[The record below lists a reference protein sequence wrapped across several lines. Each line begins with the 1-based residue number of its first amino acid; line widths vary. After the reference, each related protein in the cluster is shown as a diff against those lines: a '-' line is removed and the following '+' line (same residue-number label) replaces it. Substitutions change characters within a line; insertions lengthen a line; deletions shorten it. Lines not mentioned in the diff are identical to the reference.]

1 MLSLFHLTE
10 ITLITDFLELRKR
23 IIEKEFASL
32 NPEQKKAVLKTEGAV
47 LILAGA
53 GSGKTTVLVNRIANL
68 IKYGS
73 AYHSD
78 FVPGYIGAEHIA
90 FLNDYLEGKNRD
102 HEKAS
107 SLLSVDAA
115 RPWEVIAITFTNKAA
130 NEMKTRLELNLG
142 SSANEIWASTFHSAC
157 TKILRRFGDRI
168 GYSRSFTIY
177 DTSDSEKAMKQVQRQ
192 LSIDDKMLSHKLILN
207 EISKAKDSLISPEE
221 YRKNAEHDFRLRKIA
236 DAYAAYQ
243 NLLLK
248 SDAMDFDDIIFNTVK
263 LFREQPDVLEHYQHQ
278 FKYVLVDEYQDTNHA
293 QYVLTS
299 LLAGGYGNICVVGDD
314 DQSIY
319 RFRGA
324 TVRNILEF
332 EDEWENALVIRLE
345 QNYRSKE
352 NILNAANSVIKHNTK
367 RKGKNL
373 WSERGEGEKICVYTA
388 YSENDEAAFIADKIF
403 DDVAAG
409 MKYSDHAVLYRASAL
424 SAPVERALGR
434 SGIAYKVLS
443 GHRFYDRK
451 EVKDAMAYL
460 NLVANHDDDIRL
472 MRIINVPKRGIGD
485 TTVRHA
491 YEIAQGLGM
500 SIFEVIREAE
510 NYETLYRAAGK
521 LKSFCAMFERIDEY
535 RESASLTDLFDIV
548 MRETGYRDSLFM
560 DENSEERIQN
570 LDQLK
575 SEIAEYVNEAEE
587 PTLEGFLQEVA
598 LSSDQDELTNEDDYV
613 PLMTMH
619 ASKGLEFPVVFII
632 GMEEGIFPSRQCM
645 FDPTEVEEERR
656 LAYVGITRAK
666 DTLYLTRSESRMVYG
681 STNRNRPS
689 RFLDEIP
696 SQYIEQAGVSKKEFT
711 SVGSFG
717 SFAAQK
723 KKPSPLAGFKKEN
736 VDVDFHAGDRVKHKT
751 FGTGMVIS
759 AEPMGSDVLL
769 EIAFDK
775 VGTKKLMAKFA
786 RLTRDK

>member
-1 MLSLFHLTE
+1 M
-10 ITLITDFLELRKR
+10 ITDFLQLRKK
-23 IIEKEFASL
+23 IIEKEFANL
-32 NPEQKKAVLKTEGAV
+32 NPEQRKAVLKTDGAL

-68 IKYGS
+68 IKYGK
-73 AYHSD
+73 AYNSD
-78 FVPGYIGAEHIA
+78 FVPGYINEEHIS
-90 FLNDYLEGKNRD
+90 FLNDYLEGKSSD
-102 HEKAS
+102 HSKAS
-107 SLLSVDAA
+107 SLLAVDAA

-130 NEMKTRLELNLG
+130 NEMKSRLELNLG
-142 SSANEIWASTFHSAC
+142 ESANEIWASTFHSAC
-157 TKILRRFGDRI
+157 TKILRRFGERI

-192 LSIDDKMLSHKLILN
+192 LGIDDKMLSHKLLLN
-207 EISKAKDSLISPEE
+207 EISKAKDSLIDAKQYAE
-221 YRKNAEHDFRLRKIA
+221 NAAGDFRLKKIA
-236 DAYAAYQ
+236 EAYIAYQ

-263 LFREQPDVLEHYQHQ
+263 LFNENDDVLEHYQRQ
-278 FKYVLVDEYQDTNHA
+278 FRYVLVDEYQDTNHA

-324 TVRNILEF
+324 TVKNILEF

-373 WSERGEGEKICVYTA
+373 WSERGNGEKISVYTA
-388 YSENDEAAFIADKIF
+388 YSENDEAAFIADTIF

-434 SGIAYKVLS
+434 SGISYKVLS

-451 EVKDAMAYL
+451 EIKDAMAYL

-472 MRIINVPKRGIGD
+472 MRIINVPKRGIGE
-485 TTVRHA
+485 TTVRNA

-500 SIFEVIREAE
+500 SIFEVISEAE
-510 NYETLYRAAGK
+510 NYEKLYRASGK
-521 LKSFCAMFERIDEY
+521 LKTFTDMFRRIDEH
-535 RESASLTDLFDIV
+535 REAASLGDLFDIV
-548 MRETGYRDSLFM
+548 MRETGYRDSLFF
-560 DENSEERIQN
+560 DENSEDRIQN

-575 SEIAEYVNEAEE
+575 SEIMQYAEEADE

-598 LSSDQDELTNEDDYV
+598 LSSDQDELTDEDDYV

-666 DTLYLTRSESRMVYG
+666 DRLYLTKSEGRMLYG
-681 STNRNRPS
+681 ATNRNRPS

-696 SQYIEQAGVSKKEFT
+696 DEFIENSGVSKNPFASSSGFSASGFGKPKSS
-711 SVGSFG
+711 SVSPL
-717 SFAAQK
+717 A
-723 KKPSPLAGFKKEN
+723 KKPSAS
-736 VDVDFHAGDRVKHKT
+736 VQTDFSAGDRVKHKT
-751 FGTGMVIS
+751 FGEGMVIS
-759 AEPMGSDVLL
+759 CEPMGSDVLM

-786 RLTRDK
+786 RLTKI

>member
-1 MLSLFHLTE
+1 M
-10 ITLITDFLELRKR
+10 ITDFLELRKK

-32 NPEQKKAVLKTEGAV
+32 NPEQLKAVLQTDGAV

-68 IKYGS
+68 IKYGK

-78 FVPGYIGAEHIA
+78 YVPGYVKEEHIA
-90 FLNDYLEGKNRD
+90 FLNDYLEGKSRD
-102 HEKAS
+102 HQKAS

-115 RPWEVIAITFTNKAA
+115 KPWEVIAITFTNKAA
-130 NEMKTRLELNLG
+130 NEMKARLEYHLG
-142 SSANEIWASTFHSAC
+142 EQANEIWASTFHAAC
-157 TKILRRFGDRI
+157 TRILRRFGDRI
-168 GYSRSFTIY
+168 GFSKSFTIY
-177 DTSDSEKAMKQVQRQ
+177 DTSDSEKAIKQVQKQ
-192 LSIDDKMLSHKLILN
+192 LSIDDKLLSYKLLLN
-207 EISKAKDSLISPEE
+207 EISNAKDSLISPQE
-221 YRKNAEHDFRLRKIA
+221 YEQNAAHDFRLKKISQ
-236 DAYAAYQ
+236 AYTAYQ

-263 LFREQPDVLEHYQHQ
+263 LFREHADVLEHYRRQ
-278 FKYVLVDEYQDTNHA
+278 FQYVLVDEYQDTNHA

-324 TVRNILEF
+324 TVKNILEF
-332 EDEWENALVIRLE
+332 EDEWEDALVIRLE

-352 NILNAANSVIKHNTK
+352 NILNAANSVIAHNTK
-367 RKGKNL
+367 RKGKTL
-373 WSERGEGEKICVYTA
+373 WSERGEGEKISVYTA
-388 YSENDEAAFIADKIF
+388 YPENDEAAFIADTIF
-403 DDVAAG
+403 EDVAQG
-409 MKYSDHAVLYRASAL
+409 MKYGDHAVLYRASAL

-451 EVKDAMAYL
+451 EVKDAMAYM

-472 MRIINVPKRGIGD
+472 MRIINVPKRGIGE
-485 TTVRHA
+485 TTVRNA

-500 SIFEVIREAE
+500 SIFEVLKEAE
-510 NYETLYRAAGK
+510 QYEKLYRAAGK
-521 LKSFCAMFERIDEY
+521 LKSFCAMIERIDAQ
-535 RESASLTDLFDIV
+535 RDSASLADLFDIV
-548 MRETGYRDSLFM
+548 MRETGYRDSLFA

-575 SEIAEYVNEAEE
+575 SEIMEYASAAEE

-598 LSSDQDELTNEDDYV
+598 LSSDQDELTAEDDYV

-632 GMEEGIFPSRQCM
+632 GMEEGIFPSRQVM

-666 DTLYLTRSESRMVYG
+666 ERLYLTKSEGRMLYG
-681 STNRNRPS
+681 ATNRNRPS

-696 SQYIEQAGVSKKEFT
+696 ADYLEETGVSKSAAFT
-711 SVGSFG
+711 SFG
-717 SFAAQK
+717 SGFGGSGFAGKAQ
-723 KKPSPLAGFKKEN
+723 KPSPFAKPQTP
-736 VDVDFHAGDRVKHKT
+736 AGDTAFGAGDKVQHKT
-751 FGTGMVIS
+751 FGEGMVIS

-786 RLTRDK
+786 RLKKL

>member
-1 MLSLFHLTE
+1 M
-10 ITLITDFLELRKR
+10 ITDFLELRKK

-32 NPEQKKAVLKTEGAV
+32 NPEQRKAVLQTQGAV

-68 IKYGS
+68 IKYGD
-73 AYHSD
+73 AYHSN
-78 FVPGYIGAEHIA
+78 FVPTYLNEEHIA
-90 FLNDYLEGKNRD
+90 FLNEYLEGKQND
-102 HEKAS
+102 HQKAS

-115 RPWEVIAITFTNKAA
+115 KPWEVIAITFTNKAA
-130 NEMKTRLELNLG
+130 NEMKTRLELSLG
-142 SSANEIWASTFHSAC
+142 AAANDIWASTFHSAC

-192 LSIDDKMLSHKLILN
+192 LSIDDKLLSHKLLLG
-207 EISKAKDSLISPEE
+207 EISKAKDSLVSPQE
-221 YRKNAEHDFRLRKIA
+221 YAQKAEHDFRLKKIA
-236 DAYAAYQ
+236 QAYTAYQ

-263 LFREQPDVLEHYQHQ
+263 LFREQPDVLEHYQRQ

-332 EDEWENALVIRLE
+332 ENEWEDALVIRLE

-352 NILNAANSVIKHNTK
+352 NILNAANSVIRNNTK

-373 WSERGEGEKICVYTA
+373 WSERGAGEKICVYTA
-388 YSENDEAAFIADKIF
+388 YSENDEAAFIADTIF
-403 DDVAAG
+403 EDVSAG

-460 NLVANHDDDIRL
+460 NLVANHEDNIRL
-472 MRIINVPKRGIGD
+472 MRIINVPKRGIGES
-485 TTVRHA
+485 TLRNA
-491 YEIAQGLGM
+491 YEIAQGLGISM
-500 SIFEVIREAE
+500 FEVIREAE
-510 NYETLYRAAGK
+510 NYERLYRAANK
-521 LKSFCAMFERIDEY
+521 LKSFCAMIERIDEQ
-535 RESASLTDLFDIV
+535 RENASLIDLFDIV

-575 SEIAEYVNEAEE
+575 SEMQEYANEADE

-598 LSSDQDELTNEDDYV
+598 LSSDQDELTEGDDYV

-645 FDPTEVEEERR
+645 YDPTEVEEERR

-666 DTLYLTRSESRMVYG
+666 DTLYLTKSESRMLYG
-681 STNRNRPS
+681 ATNRNRPS
-689 RFLDEIP
+689 RFIDEIP
-696 SQYIEQAGVSKKEFT
+696 EEYMEHTGVSKKDFISAGAFASPAAST
-711 SVGSFG
+711 KRSP
-717 SFAAQK
+717 FAAPKAPAAQ
-723 KKPSPLAGFKKEN
+723 
-736 VDVDFHAGDRVKHKT
+736 VDFHAGDAVRHKT
-751 FGTGMVIS
+751 FGDGMVLS
-759 AEPMGSDVLL
+759 AEPMGTDVLL
-769 EIAFDK
+769 EIAFEK

-786 RLTRDK
+786 RLTKI

>member
-1 MLSLFHLTE
+1 M
-10 ITLITDFLELRKR
+10 ITDYLELKQK

-32 NPEQKKAVLKTEGAV
+32 NPEQKKAVLQTDGAV

-68 IKYGS
+68 IKYGN
-73 AYHSD
+73 AYHST
-78 FVPGYIGAEHIA
+78 FVPAYLTEEHIA

-102 HEKAS
+102 HAKAS
-107 SLLSVDAA
+107 SILSVDAA
-115 RPWEVIAITFTNKAA
+115 KPWEVIAITFTNKAA
-130 NEMKTRLELNLG
+130 NEMKSRLEYNLG
-142 SSANEIWASTFHSAC
+142 AQASEIWASTFHAAC
-157 TKILRRFGDRI
+157 TRILRRFGERI
-168 GYSRSFTIY
+168 GFSKSFTIY
-177 DTSDSEKAMKQVQRQ
+177 DTADSEKAMKQVQRQ
-192 LSIDDKMLSHKLILN
+192 LNIDDKLLSHKLLLN
-207 EISKAKDSLISPEE
+207 EISKAKDSLISPQE
-221 YRKNAEHDFRLRKIA
+221 YEQNAAHDFRLKKIA
-236 DAYAAYQ
+236 QAYTAYQ
-243 NLLLK
+243 SLLLK
-248 SDAMDFDDIIFNTVK
+248 SDAMDFDDIIYNTVK
-263 LFREQPDVLEHYQHQ
+263 LFRSNADVLEHYQRQ

-332 EDEWENALVIRLE
+332 ENEWENALVIRLE

-352 NILNAANSVIKHNTK
+352 NILNAANSVIAHNTK
-367 RKGKNL
+367 RKGKTL
-373 WSERGEGEKICVYTA
+373 WSERGEGEKICAYTA
-388 YSENDEAAFIADKIF
+388 YNENDEAAFIADKIF

-409 MKYSDHAVLYRASAL
+409 MKYGDHAVLYRASAL
-424 SAPVERALGR
+424 SAPVERALSR

-451 EVKDAMAYL
+451 EIKDAMAYL

-472 MRIINVPKRGIGD
+472 MRIINVPKRGIGE

-500 SIFEVIREAE
+500 SIFEVLKEAE
-510 NYETLYRAAGK
+510 QYQALYRAANK
-521 LKSFCAMFERIDEY
+521 LKSFCAMIERIDTY
-535 RESASLTDLFDIV
+535 RESASLSDLFDIV
-548 MRETGYRDSLFM
+548 MRETGYRDSLFAE
-560 DENSEERIQN
+560 ENSEERIQN

-575 SEIAEYVNEAEE
+575 SEIAEYISEAEE

-645 FDPTEVEEERR
+645 FDPSEVEEERR

-666 DTLYLTRSESRMVYG
+666 ESLYLTRSDTRMVYG

-696 SQYIEQAGVSKKEFT
+696 AQYLEHAGVNRAPVS
-711 SVGSFG
+711 SFG
-717 SFAAQK
+717 GSTGTRQTFERRSTSGS
-723 KKPSPLAGFKKEN
+723 SPLRQPFSGKQP
-736 VDVDFHAGDRVKHKT
+736 AGDINLQVGDKVRHKT
-751 FGTGMVIS
+751 FGEGMVLS

-786 RLTRDK
+786 RLTKC

>member
-1 MLSLFHLTE
+1 M
-10 ITLITDFLELRKR
+10 ITDYLTLRKK
-23 IIEKEFASL
+23 IIEKEFAKL
-32 NPEQKKAVLKTEGAV
+32 NPEQKKAVFKTDGAL

-68 IKYGS
+68 IKYGK
-73 AYHSD
+73 AYESD
-78 FVPGYIGAEHIA
+78 FVPSYINEEHIA
-90 FLNDYLEGKNRD
+90 FLNDYYEGKTND
-102 HEKAS
+102 HEMAS
-107 SLLSVDAA
+107 RLLAVDAA
-115 RPWEVIAITFTNKAA
+115 RAWEVIAITFTNKAA
-130 NEMKTRLELNLG
+130 NEMKSRLEVILG
-142 SSANEIWASTFHSAC
+142 ESAKEIWASTFHSAC
-157 TKILRRFGDRI
+157 TKILRRFGENI

-192 LSIDDKMLSHKLILN
+192 LDIDEKMLSHKLILS

-221 YRKNAEHDFRLRKIA
+221 YAKNAQHDFRLRKIA
-236 DAYAAYQ
+236 QAYSAYQ

-248 SDAMDFDDIIFNTVK
+248 SDAMDFDDIICNTVK
-263 LFREQPDVLEHYQHQ
+263 LFKEYPEVLEHYQRQ

-299 LLAGGYGNICVVGDD
+299 MLAKGHGNICVVGDD

-332 EDEWENALVIRLE
+332 EDEWHDTAVIRLE

-352 NILNAANSVIKHNTK
+352 NILNAANAVIKHNTK
-367 RKGKNL
+367 RKGKTL
-373 WSERGEGEKICVYTA
+373 WSERGDGEKISIYTA
-388 YSENDEAAFIADKIF
+388 YSENDEASFIADTIF
-403 DDVAAG
+403 EDVAKG

-451 EVKDAMAYL
+451 EIKDAMAYL
-460 NLVANHDDDIRL
+460 NLVANKDDDIRL
-472 MRIINVPKRGIGD
+472 MRIINVPKRGIGE
-485 TTVRHA
+485 TTVRNA

-500 SIFEVIREAE
+500 SIFEVIKEADH
-510 NYETLYRAAGK
+510 YQKLCRSAVK
-521 LKSFCAMFERIDEY
+521 LKSFTDMIERIIEY
-535 RESASLTDLFDIV
+535 RETASLTDLLDIV
-548 MRETGYRDSLFM
+548 MRESGYRDSLFA
-560 DENSEERIQN
+560 DEKSEERIEN

-575 SEIAEYVNEAEE
+575 SEIMQYAEEAEE

-598 LSSDQDELTNEDDYV
+598 LSSDQDELTEEDDYV

-619 ASKGLEFPVVFII
+619 AAKGLEFPVVFLI
-632 GMEEGIFPSRQCM
+632 GMEEGVFPSRQSM
-645 FDPTEVEEERR
+645 FNEGEVEEERR

-666 DTLYLTRSESRMVYG
+666 DRLYLTKSTSRMMFG
-681 STNRNRPS
+681 STNSNRPS

-696 SQYIEQAGVSKKEFT
+696 QEYLENIGQISQS
-711 SVGSFG
+711 
-717 SFAAQK
+717 SFASFSKPSYTPPAK
-723 KKPSPLAGFKKEN
+723 SSVSSYKKPDTYSDAPSFK
-736 VDVDFHAGDRVKHKT
+736 AGDRVVHKT
-751 FGTGMVIS
+751 FGEGMVVS
-759 AEPMGSDVLL
+759 AEQISSDVLI

-775 VGTKKLMAKFA
+775 VGTKKLMAKYA
-786 RLTRDK
+786 RLTKI

>member
-1 MLSLFHLTE
+1 M
-10 ITLITDFLELRKR
+10 ITDYIELRKK
-23 IIEKEFASL
+23 IIEKEFSKL
-32 NPEQKKAVLKTEGAV
+32 NPEQKQAVFKTDGAL

-68 IKYGS
+68 IKYGK
-73 AYHSD
+73 AYDSD
-78 FVPGYIGAEHIA
+78 FVPPYISEEHIA
-90 FLNDYLEGKNRD
+90 FLNDYLEGKNKD
-102 HEKAS
+102 HAMAS
-107 SLLSVDAA
+107 RLLAVDSA

-130 NEMKTRLELNLG
+130 NEMKSRLELILG
-142 SSANEIWASTFHSAC
+142 ESAKEIWASTFHSAC
-157 TKILRRFGDRI
+157 TKILRRFGENI

-192 LSIDDKMLSHKLILN
+192 LDIDDKMLSHKLILA
-207 EISKAKDSLISPEE
+207 EISKAKDSLVSPEE
-221 YRKNAEHDFRLRKIA
+221 YTKNAQHDFRLRKIA
-236 DAYAAYQ
+236 QAYTAYQ

-248 SDAMDFDDIIFNTVK
+248 SDAMDFDDIICNTVK
-263 LFREQPDVLEHYQHQ
+263 LFREYPEVLEHYQHQ
-278 FKYVLVDEYQDTNHA
+278 FRYVLVDEYQDTNHA

-299 LLAGGYGNICVVGDD
+299 MLAQGHGNICVVGDD

-332 EDEWENALVIRLE
+332 ENDWKDTAVIRLE

-352 NILNAANSVIKHNTK
+352 NILNAANSVIKNNTK

-373 WSERGEGEKICVYTA
+373 WSERGAGEKICVYTA
-388 YSENDEAAFIADKIF
+388 YSENDEAAFIADTIF
-403 DDVAAG
+403 DDVAQG
-409 MKYSDHAVLYRASAL
+409 MKYGDHAVLYRASAL

-451 EVKDAMAYL
+451 EIKDAMAYL
-460 NLVANHDDDIRL
+460 NLIANKDDDIRL
-472 MRIINVPKRGIGD
+472 MRIINVPKRGIGE
-485 TTVRHA
+485 TTVRNA

-500 SIFEVIREAE
+500 SIFEVIKEAN
-510 NYETLYRAAGK
+510 NYQKLCRSAVK
-521 LKSFCAMFERIDEY
+521 LKSFTDMIERICEY
-535 RESASLTDLFDIV
+535 RESASLVDLLDIV
-548 MRETGYRDSLFM
+548 MRESGYRESLYN
-560 DENSEERIQN
+560 DEKSEERIEN

-575 SEIAEYVNEAEE
+575 SEIMQYVEDSEE

-598 LSSDQDELTNEDDYV
+598 LSSDQDELTEEDDYV

-619 ASKGLEFPVVFII
+619 AAKGLEFPVVFII
-632 GMEEGIFPSRQCM
+632 GMEEGVFPSRQCM

-666 DTLYLTRSESRMVYG
+666 DRLYLTKSSSRMLYG
-681 STNRNRPS
+681 STNSNRPS

-696 SQYIEQAGVSKKEFT
+696 GEYLENTGQLSVNSFSSFSKPDYTPSAKSSVS
-711 SVGSFG
+711 SY
-717 SFAAQK
+717 
-723 KKPSPLAGFKKEN
+723 KKPVSADTPSFK
-736 VDVDFHAGDRVKHKT
+736 AGDRVRHKT
-751 FGTGMVIS
+751 FGDGMVIS
-759 AEPMGSDVLL
+759 AENIGSDVLM

-786 RLTRDK
+786 RLTKI

>member
-1 MLSLFHLTE
+1 M
-10 ITLITDFLELRKR
+10 ITDFLELRKR

-32 NPEQKKAVLKTEGAV
+32 NPEQRRAVLQTEGAV

-68 IKYGS
+68 VKYGS

-78 FVPGYIGAEHIA
+78 LVPGFINSEHIS
-90 FLNDYLEGKNRD
+90 FLNDYLEGKNND
-102 HEKAS
+102 HKQAS
-107 SLLSVDAA
+107 LLLSVDAA
-115 RPWEVIAITFTNKAA
+115 KPWEVIAITFTNKAA
-130 NEMKTRLELNLG
+130 NEMKSRLELNLG
-142 SSANEIWASTFHSAC
+142 AEANEIWASTFHSAC
-157 TKILRRFGDRI
+157 TRILRRFGDRI

-177 DTSDSEKAMKQVQRQ
+177 DTSDSEKAMKQIQKQ
-192 LSIDDKMLSHKLILN
+192 LDIDDKMLSYKLLLA

-221 YRKNAEHDFRLRKIA
+221 FEKSSGNDFRLRKISQV
-236 DAYAAYQ
+236 YSAYQ
-243 NLLLK
+243 SLLLK

-263 LFREQPDVLEHYQHQ
+263 LFRENGDVLEHYQRQ

-332 EDEWENALVIRLE
+332 EDEWEDALVVRLE

-352 NILNAANSVIKHNTK
+352 NILNAANSVIKNNTR

-388 YSENDEAAFIADKIF
+388 YSENDEASFIADKIF
-403 DDVAAG
+403 DDVNSG

-472 MRIINVPKRGIGD
+472 MRIINVPKRGIGE
-485 TTVRHA
+485 TTLRHA

-500 SIFEVIREAE
+500 SIFEVIKEADS
-510 NYETLYRAAGK
+510 YEKLFRSSAK
-521 LKSFCAMFERIDEY
+521 LKSFTEMIERIDEY
-535 RESASLTDLFDIV
+535 RESASLSDIFDIV
-548 MRETGYRDSLFM
+548 MRETAYRDSLFF

-575 SEIAEYVNEAEE
+575 SEIIEYSNEAEE

-598 LSSDQDELTNEDDYV
+598 LSSDQDELTNDDDYV
-613 PLMTMH
+613 PLMTLH

-666 DTLYLTRSESRMVYG
+666 DVLYLTKSESRMVFG
-681 STNRNRPS
+681 ATNRNRPS
-689 RFLDEIP
+689 RFLEEIP
-696 SQYIEQAGVSKKEFT
+696 SDYLEEDGVIQKPFGSSSSFAFGGSASKPKQ
-711 SVGSFG
+711 GSFSPFAAKKPAADI
-717 SFAAQK
+717 SFA
-723 KKPSPLAGFKKEN
+723 P
-736 VDVDFHAGDRVKHKT
+736 GDSVSHKT
-751 FGTGMVIS
+751 FGDGLVLS
-759 AEPMGSDVLL
+759 AQAMGSDVLL
-769 EIAFDK
+769 EIAFEK

-786 RLTRDK
+786 RLTKKF

>member
-1 MLSLFHLTE
+1 M
-10 ITLITDFLELRKR
+10 ITDFLELRKK

-32 NPEQKKAVLKTEGAV
+32 NPEQRKAVLHTQGAV

-68 IKYGS
+68 IKYGG
-73 AYHSD
+73 AYGSD
-78 FVPGYIGAEHIA
+78 FVPSYINDEHIA
-90 FLNDYLEGKNRD
+90 FLNDYLEGKTAD
-102 HEKAS
+102 HQKAS

-115 RPWEVIAITFTNKAA
+115 KPWEVIAITFTNKAA
-130 NEMKTRLELNLG
+130 NEMKTRLEFNLG
-142 SSANEIWASTFHSAC
+142 TAADEVWASTFHSAC
-157 TKILRRFGDRI
+157 TRILRRFGDRI

-177 DTSDSEKAMKQVQRQ
+177 DTADSEKAMKQVQKQ
-192 LSIDDKMLSHKLILN
+192 LDIDDKLLSHKLLLN
-207 EISKAKDSLISPEE
+207 EISGAKDSLISPPE
-221 YRKNAEHDFRLRKIA
+221 YAKSAEHDFRLKKIA
-236 DAYAAYQ
+236 QAYTAYQ

-263 LFREQPDVLEHYQHQ
+263 LFRENEDVLEYYQRR

-332 EDEWENALVIRLE
+332 ENEWEDALVIRLE

-352 NILNAANSVIKHNTK
+352 NILGAANSVIKNNTK

-373 WSERGEGEKICVYTA
+373 WSERGAGDKIRLYTA
-388 YSENDEAAFIADKIF
+388 YSENDEAAFIADTIF
-403 DDVAAG
+403 DDVNAG

-451 EVKDAMAYL
+451 EIKDAMAYL

-472 MRIINVPKRGIGD
+472 MRIINVPKRGIGES
-485 TTVRHA
+485 TVRHA

-500 SIFEVIREAE
+500 SMFEVIKEADH
-510 NYETLYRAAGK
+510 YEKLYRAANK
-521 LKSFCAMFERIDEY
+521 LKSFCAMIERIDSF
-535 RESASLTDLFDIV
+535 REEASLTDIFDIV
-548 MRETGYRDSLFM
+548 MRETGYRDALFA

-575 SEIAEYVNEAEE
+575 SEMLEYAREADE
-587 PTLEGFLQEVA
+587 PSLEGFLQEVA
-598 LSSDQDELTNEDDYV
+598 LSSDQDELTAGDDYV

-645 FDPTEVEEERR
+645 YDPTEVEEERR

-666 DTLYLTRSESRMVYG
+666 DTLYLTKSESRMLYG
-681 STNRNRPS
+681 ATNRNRTS
-689 RFLDEIP
+689 RFVEEIP
-696 SQYIEQAGVSKKEFT
+696 AEYIESSGVSKTEFT
-711 SVGSFG
+711 HAGGFSSAFG
-717 SFAAQK
+717 ASKA
-723 KKPSPLAGFKKEN
+723 KPSPFAVPKAPAG
-736 VDVDFHAGDRVKHKT
+736 DVDFHAGERVQHKT
-751 FGTGMVIS
+751 FGEGMVIS
-759 AEPMGSDVLL
+759 AEPMGTDVLL

-786 RLTRDK
+786 RLKKL

>member
-1 MLSLFHLTE
+1 M
-10 ITLITDFLELRKR
+10 ITDYLALRKK
-23 IIEKEFASL
+23 IIEKEFAAL
-32 NPEQKKAVLKTEGAV
+32 NPEQRKAVLQTEGAV

-68 IKYGS
+68 VKYGK
-73 AYHSD
+73 AYQSTL
-78 FVPGYIGAEHIA
+78 VPAFITEEHMA
-90 FLNDYLEGKNRD
+90 FLNDYLEGKSSD
-102 HEKAS
+102 HQKAS
-107 SLLSVDAA
+107 LLLGVDAPK
-115 RPWEVIAITFTNKAA
+115 PWEVIAITFTNKAA

-142 SSANEIWASTFHSAC
+142 AAASEIWASTFHSAC

-177 DTSDSEKAMKQVQRQ
+177 DTSDSEKAMKQVQKQ
-192 LSIDDKMLSHKLILN
+192 LSIDDKMLSHKLLLA

-221 YRKNAEHDFRLRKIA
+221 YRQNAQNDFRLRKISE
-236 DAYAAYQ
+236 AYTAYQ
-243 NLLLK
+243 ALLLK
-248 SDAMDFDDIIFNTVK
+248 SDAMDFDDIIFNTVR
-263 LFREQPDVLEHYQHQ
+263 LLREQADVLEHYQRQ
-278 FKYVLVDEYQDTNHA
+278 FRYVLVDEYQDTNHA

-299 LLAGGYGNICVVGDD
+299 LLAGGYRNICVVGDD

-332 EDEWENALVIRLE
+332 EDEWEDALVIRLE

-352 NILNAANSVIKHNTK
+352 NILNAANSVIKNNTK

-373 WSERGEGEKICVYTA
+373 WSERGDGEKICVYTA

-403 DDVAAG
+403 DDVNAG
-409 MKYSDHAVLYRASAL
+409 MKYGDHAVLYRASAL
-424 SAPVERALGR
+424 SAPIERALGR

-460 NLVANHDDDIRL
+460 NLVANHEDDIRL
-472 MRIINVPKRGIGD
+472 MRIINVPKRGIGE
-485 TTVRHA
+485 TTVRYA

-500 SIFEVIREAE
+500 SIFEVMKEAE
-510 NYETLYRAAGK
+510 SYQKLYRAAEK
-521 LKSFCAMFERIDEY
+521 LKSFTAMIERIDAQ
-535 RESASLTDLFDIV
+535 RESASLGDLFDIV
-548 MRETGYRDSLFM
+548 MRETGYCDSLFFE
-560 DENSEERIQN
+560 ENSEERIQN

-575 SEIAEYVNEAEE
+575 SEILQYASDAEE

-598 LSSDQDELTNEDDYV
+598 LSSDQDELTDESDYV

-619 ASKGLEFPVVFII
+619 ASKGLEFPVVFLI

-666 DTLYLTRSESRMVYG
+666 DVLYLTRSESRLVYG
-681 STNRNRPS
+681 ATNRNRPS
-689 RFLDEIP
+689 RFLEEIP
-696 SQYIEQAGVSKKEFT
+696 KEYIEESGVTQRAFGGFSSSE
-711 SVGSFG
+711 SFG
-717 SFAAQK
+717 KTRQSQTFSPFAPK
-723 KKPSPLAGFKKEN
+723 KQSAS
-736 VDVDFHAGDRVKHKT
+736 VDFKPGDRVSHKA
-751 FGTGMVIS
+751 FGDGMVIS
-759 AEPMGSDVLL
+759 AQAMGSDVLL

-775 VGTKKLMAKFA
+775 VGTKKLMATFA
-786 RLTRDK
+786 RLIKK

>member
-1 MLSLFHLTE
+1 MITDY
-10 ITLITDFLELRKR
+10 ITLRKK
-23 IIEKEFASL
+23 IIEKEFSKL
-32 NPEQKKAVLKTEGAV
+32 NPEQKKAVFKTDGAL

-68 IKYGS
+68 IKYGK
-73 AYHSD
+73 AYGSD
-78 FVPGYIGAEHIA
+78 FVPPYINEEHIA
-90 FLNDYLEGKNRD
+90 FLNDYYEGKTKD
-102 HEKAS
+102 HAMAS
-107 SLLSVDAA
+107 RLLAVDSA

-130 NEMKTRLELNLG
+130 NEMKSRLEFILG
-142 SSANEIWASTFHSAC
+142 ESASEIWASTFHSAC
-157 TKILRRFGDRI
+157 TKILRRFGENI

-192 LSIDDKMLSHKLILN
+192 LDIDDKMLSYKLILA
-207 EISKAKDSLISPEE
+207 EISKAKDSLVSPEQ
-221 YRKNAEHDFRLRKIA
+221 YAKNAEHDFRLREIA
-236 DAYAAYQ
+236 AAYRAYQ

-263 LFREQPDVLEHYQHQ
+263 LFKDYPEVLEHYQRQ
-278 FKYVLVDEYQDTNHA
+278 FRYVLVDEYQDTNHA

-299 LLAGGYGNICVVGDD
+299 MLAEGHGNICVVGDD

-332 EDEWENALVIRLE
+332 EKDWQDTEVIRLE

-352 NILNAANSVIKHNTK
+352 NILNAANSVIKNNTK

-373 WSERGEGEKICVYTA
+373 WSERGNGEKICVYTA
-388 YSENDEAAFIADKIF
+388 YSENDEAAFIADTIF
-403 DDVAAG
+403 EDVAKG
-409 MKYSDHAVLYRASAL
+409 MKYGEHSVLYRASAL

-451 EVKDAMAYL
+451 EIKDAMAYL
-460 NLVANHDDDIRL
+460 NVVANKDDDIRL
-472 MRIINVPKRGIGD
+472 MRIINVPKRGIGE
-485 TTVRHA
+485 TTVRNA

-500 SIFEVIREAE
+500 SIFEVIKEAE
-510 NYETLYRAAGK
+510 NYQKLCRSAVK
-521 LKSFCAMFERIDEY
+521 LKSFTDMIERIIEY
-535 RESASLTDLFDIV
+535 RETASLTDLLDIV
-548 MRETGYRDSLFM
+548 MRESGYRDSLYA
-560 DENSEERIQN
+560 DEKSEERIEN

-575 SEIAEYVNEAEE
+575 SEIMQYVEDSEE

-598 LSSDQDELTNEDDYV
+598 LSSDQDELTEEDDYV

-619 ASKGLEFPVVFII
+619 AAKGLEFPVVFII
-632 GMEEGIFPSRQCM
+632 GMEEGVFPSRQCM

-666 DTLYLTRSESRMVYG
+666 DRLYLTKSSSRMLYG
-681 STNRNRPS
+681 STNSNRPS
-689 RFLDEIP
+689 RFLNEIP
-696 SQYIEQAGVSKKEFT
+696 EEYLENTGQLNSNSLSSFSKPAYTPNTKSSVSSYSKPAQ
-711 SVGSFG
+711 SDAPSF
-717 SFAAQK
+717 K
-723 KKPSPLAGFKKEN
+723 
-736 VDVDFHAGDRVKHKT
+736 AGDRVKHKT
-751 FGTGMVIS
+751 FGEGMVIS
-759 AEPMGSDVLL
+759 AENIGSDVLM

-786 RLTRDK
+786 RLTKI

>member
-1 MLSLFHLTE
+1 
-10 ITLITDFLELRKR
+10 LITDFLELRKK

-32 NPEQKKAVLKTEGAV
+32 NPEQRKAVLQTDGAV

-78 FVPGYIGAEHIA
+78 FVPGYINEEHIA
-90 FLNDYLEGKNRD
+90 FLNDYLAGKTRD
-102 HEKAS
+102 HQKAS

-115 RPWEVIAITFTNKAA
+115 KPWEVIAITFTNKAA
-130 NEMKTRLELNLG
+130 NEMKTRLEYHLG
-142 SSANEIWASTFHSAC
+142 EQANEIWASTFHAAC
-157 TKILRRFGDRI
+157 TRILRRFGERI
-168 GYSRSFTIY
+168 GFSRSFTIY
-177 DTSDSEKAMKQVQRQ
+177 DTSDSEKAMKQVQKQ
-192 LSIDDKMLSHKLILN
+192 LGIDDKMLSHKLLLG
-207 EISKAKDSLISPEE
+207 EISKAKDSLISPKE
-221 YRKNAEHDFRLRKIA
+221 YAENAAHDFRLKKIA
-236 DAYAAYQ
+236 EAYTAYQ

-263 LFREQPDVLEHYQHQ
+263 LFREHADVLEHYQRQ

-332 EDEWENALVIRLE
+332 EDEWEDALVIRLE

-352 NILNAANSVIKHNTK
+352 NILNAANCVIKHNKK
-367 RKGKNL
+367 RKGKTL
-373 WSERGEGEKICVYTA
+373 WSERGAGEKICLYTA

-409 MKYSDHAVLYRASAL
+409 MKYGDHAVLYRASAL

-443 GHRFYDRK
+443 GHRFYDRQ

-472 MRIINVPKRGIGD
+472 MRIINVPKRGIGE
-485 TTVRHA
+485 TTVRYA

-500 SIFEVIREAE
+500 SIFEVLKEAE
-510 NYETLYRAAGK
+510 NYEKLYRSAAK
-521 LKSFCAMFERIDEY
+521 LKNFCAMIERIDEY
-535 RESASLTDLFDIV
+535 RENASLADLFDIV
-548 MRETGYRDSLFM
+548 MRETNYRDSLFA
-560 DENSEERIQN
+560 DEDSEERIQN

-575 SEIAEYVNEAEE
+575 SEIMEYTSEAEE

-632 GMEEGIFPSRQCM
+632 GMEEGVFPSRQVM
-645 FDPTEVEEERR
+645 FDPGEVEEERR

-666 DTLYLTRSESRMVYG
+666 DTLYLTKSESRMLYG
-681 STNRNRPS
+681 ATNRNRPS

-696 SQYIEQAGVSKKEFT
+696 DEYIEAAGVVKDTGYGS
-711 SVGSFG
+711 SVSFG
-717 SFAAQK
+717 GGFGSSAAKKRPSPFAAPQ
-723 KKPSPLAGFKKEN
+723 SPAG
-736 VDVDFHAGDRVKHKT
+736 DTDFHAGDKVQHKT
-751 FGTGMVIS
+751 FGEGMILS

-786 RLTRDK
+786 RLKKM